1 MRLFKMPINSLIAG
15 SLTGAF
21 LIAPVHQVSGSLSE
35 RPDWMLG
42 YSIVR
47 PAAIIPQSK
56 PLDATSKNW
65 KSVLSDNVRGL
76 SSLAQGWDGPK
87 SIPISPAV
95 LSRAVFFVETALE
108 SVGTS
113 SDVLVAPPRL
123 VPGGDGS
130 IQIEWHNKR
139 GELELDIDADGAT
152 HIWINDRLNG
162 VEFDGEGE
170 KALALFYRWAPW
182 IASQRGHVVDAS
194 FQATMATFAVAA

>member
-1 MRLFKMPINSLIAG
+1 MPINSLIAG

-21 LIAPVHQVSGSLSE
+21 LIAPVHQVSGSLSD

-47 PAAIIPQSK
+47 PAAEIPQSK
-56 PLDATSKNW
+56 TTSVTSEDW
-65 KSVLSDNVRGL
+65 KSVLSNNVHGL
-76 SSLAQGWDGPK
+76 SSLAEGWDGPK
-87 SIPISPAV
+87 SLPISAAV
-95 LSRAVFFVETALE
+95 LSRAVFFIETALE
-108 SVGTS
+108 SIGTS
-113 SDVLVAPPRL
+113 SGVLVTPPRL

-130 IQIEWHNKR
+130 VQIEWHNKR
-139 GELELDIDADGAT
+139 GELELDIDADGAA

-182 IASQRGHVVDAS
+182 IASQRSHVLDAP
-194 FQATMATFAVAA
+194 FQGAMATFAVAA